1 MQADEIRQVIREE
14 VARNQLREVLEEPE
28 KKKIN
33 WGRHPLVI
41 TVAGF
46 VCTALIGNT
55 LEARFAERDK
65 LRVEQER
72 ILQKAKER
80 EAEALADLR
89 SFVELAYE
97 RQVLSDLVRSAIGRG
112 NKDEAIARKK
122 AYDAV
127 FTKWNIEVYPRL
139 KNLRTLT
146 NIRGGP
152 IEHKQSIFEKAI
164 EYTILP
170 RFGAADWCLT
180 TAYDISYRQDF
191 PFPSLKTEIQSGQ
204 NCNGAGANWTTYMR
218 QNRNEVRECIGG
230 VLSYMIREIRHQSA
244 TVLDPPPTPEEVKK
258 RGTEI
263 AEALRESCPVLSA
276 KDLAAV
282 REKHHL
288 KQLEKKKKREE
299 AERLAAETA
308 DKLSA
313 EKAATGDVTA
323 SPALTPAATP
333 AKVGE

>member
-65 LRVEQER
+65 MRVEQER

-97 RQVLSDLVRSAIGRG
+97 RQVRSDLVRSAIIRG
-112 NKDEAIARKK
+112 NKDEAIARKA
-122 AYDAV
+122 AYDEV
-127 FTKWNIEVYPRL
+127 YTQWNIELFPRL
-139 KNLRTLT
+139 KNLRTLA
-146 NIRGGP
+146 NIRQ
-152 IEHKQSIFEKAI
+152 EHLKDRQSVFEKAV

-170 RFGAADWCLT
+170 SFGAADWCLT
-180 TAYDISYRQDF
+180 TAYDFSFRADF
-191 PFPSLKTEIQSGQ
+191 PHPHDNKLIERGG
-204 NCNGAGANWTTYMR
+204 NCGGIGESWRGFTNQHR
-218 QNRNEVRECIGG
+218 NRVRECIGG
-230 VLSYMIREIRHQSA
+230 ILSHMIIEIRHQAA
-244 TVLDPPPTPEEVKK
+244 TVLEEPPSEEMRVE
-258 RGTEI
+258 RRAEI
-263 AEALRESCPVLSA
+263 ERKLRKSCPVLSGKELA
-276 KDLAAV
+276 DLRKKDWEAQQ
-282 REKHHL
+282 EK
-288 KQLEKKKKREE
+288 QKKREE